1 MNLQVNQRIPLK
13 IKRMGIN
20 GEGIGFYQ
28 KTLVF
33 VPGALKGEE
42 IYCQIT
48 DVKRNFVQAKLL
60 KINKESKFRVQPA
73 CEIYQACGGCQ
84 IMHLRYDKQLDFKQD
99 LLLQAL
105 KKFKPAG
112 YEHFDIRPTIGMD
125 QPTHYRAKLQF
136 QTRSF
141 KGKVTAGL
149 YAEGSHRLIGITD
162 CLVQDE
168 VTQTIINAVS
178 DLLTKHRIPI
188 YNERR
193 EQGIRTVMVRRA
205 RQTGQ
210 VQLIFV
216 TSCQV
221 NLTRLIEQLTKQFPA
236 IVTVALNWNQSKSSE
251 IYGERTEILWGQ
263 EAISEAVLDYEFSL
277 SPRAFYQLNPQ
288 QTEVLYGEAVKA
300 LDIDGTEHLIDAYC
314 GVGTIGFA
322 FARKVQSVRGMDI
335 IPEAIEDAKKNAAR
349 MGLTNTHY
357 EAGKAEEI
365 IPKWYQEGYRAD
377 ALVVDPP
384 RTGLDEKLLK
394 TILKFKPAKM
404 VYVSC
409 NVSTLA
415 RDLVELTKAYKVE
428 YIQSVDMFPHT
439 ARTETVALLSKL
451 NVDKHISVEVEL
463 DELDLTS
470 AESKATYA
478 QIKEYILEKFGL
490 KVSALYIAQIKKK
503 CGIELRENYNKSKK
517 EKQVIPQCTPEKE
530 EAIMDALRHFTERT
544 TSKA

>member
-84 IMHLRYDKQLDFKQD
+84 IMHLRYDKQMDFKQD

-168 VTQTIINAVS
+168 ETQTIINAVS

-205 RQTGQ
+205 SQTGQ

-335 IPEAIEDAKKNAAR
+335 IPEAIQDARKNAER
-349 MGLTNTHY
+349 LGLKNTHY
-357 EAGKAEEI
+357 EAGKAEDI
-365 IPKWYQEGYRAD
+365 IPKWYEEGYRAD

-384 RTGLDEKLLK
+384 RTGLDDKLLD
-394 TILKFKPAKM
+394 TILHYKPAKM

-415 RDLVELTKAYKVE
+415 RDLAKLAKVYDVE

-439 ARTETVALLSKL
+439 ARTEAVVKLSKRDINHHIDL
-451 NVDKHISVEVEL
+451 EINEEDLKDISVKK
-463 DELDLTS
+463 D
-470 AESKATYA
+470 ATYSE
-478 QIKEYILEKFGL
+478 IKDYVFRKFEL
-490 KVSALYIAQIKKK
+490 KVSTLNIAQVKRKL
-503 CGIELRENYNKSKK
+503 GIIERENYNHSKK
-517 EKQVIPQCTPEKE
+517 ENQRVPNCPPKKE
-530 EAIMDALRHFTERT
+530 QAIIDALTWFGMIE
-544 TSKA
+544 

>member
-168 VTQTIINAVS
+168 ETQTIINAVS

-288 QTEVLYGEAVKA
+288 QTEVLYGEAVRA
-300 LDIDGTEHLIDAYC
+300 LDLKGDENLIDAYC

-335 IPEAIEDAKKNAAR
+335 IPEAIVDAKVNAKR

-357 EAGKAEEI
+357 EAGKAEDI
-365 IPKWYQEGYRAD
+365 IPKWYEEGYRAD

-384 RTGLDEKLLK
+384 RTGLDDKLLD
-394 TILKFKPAKM
+394 TILHYKPAKM

-415 RDLVELTKAYKVE
+415 RDLAKLAKVYDVE

-439 ARTETVALLSKL
+439 ARTEAVVKLSKRDINHHIDL
-451 NVDKHISVEVEL
+451 EINEEDLKDISVKK
-463 DELDLTS
+463 D
-470 AESKATYA
+470 ATYSE
-478 QIKEYILEKFGL
+478 IKDYVFRKFEL
-490 KVSALYIAQIKKK
+490 KVSTLNIAQVKRKL
-503 CGIELRENYNKSKK
+503 GIIERENYNHSKK
-517 EKQVIPQCTPEKE
+517 ENQRVPNCPPKKE
-530 EAIMDALRHFTERT
+530 QAIIDALTWFGMIE
-544 TSKA
+544 

>member
-236 IVTVALNWNQSKSSE
+236 IITVALNWNQSKSSE

-335 IPEAIEDAKKNAAR
+335 IPEAIQDARKNAER
-349 MGLTNTHY
+349 LGLKNTHY
-357 EAGKAEEI
+357 EAGKAEDI
-365 IPKWYQEGYRAD
+365 IPKWYEEGYRAD

-384 RTGLDEKLLK
+384 RTGLDDKLLD
-394 TILKFKPAKM
+394 TILHYKPAKM

-415 RDLVELTKAYKVE
+415 RDLAKLAKVYDVE

-439 ARTETVALLSKL
+439 ARTEAVVKLSKRDINHHIDL
-451 NVDKHISVEVEL
+451 EINEDDLKDISVKKE
-463 DELDLTS
+463 
-470 AESKATYA
+470 ATYSE
-478 QIKEYILEKFGL
+478 IKDYVFRKFEL
-490 KVSALYIAQIKKK
+490 KVSTLNIAQVKRKL
-503 CGIELRENYNKSKK
+503 GIIERENYNHSKK
-517 EKQVIPQCTPEKE
+517 ENQRVPNCPPKKE
-530 EAIMDALRHFTERT
+530 QAIIDALSWFGMIE
-544 TSKA
+544 

>member
-168 VTQTIINAVS
+168 ETQTIINAVS

-193 EQGIRTVMVRRA
+193 EQGVRTVMVRRA

-335 IPEAIEDAKKNAAR
+335 IPEAIQDARKNAER
-349 MGLTNTHY
+349 LGLKNTHY
-357 EAGKAEEI
+357 EAGKAEDI
-365 IPKWYQEGYRAD
+365 IPKWYEEGYRAD

-384 RTGLDEKLLK
+384 RTGLDDKLLD
-394 TILKFKPAKM
+394 TILHYKPSKM

-415 RDLVELTKAYKVE
+415 RDLAKLAKVYDVE

-439 ARTETVALLSKL
+439 ARTEAVVKLSKRDINHHIDL
-451 NVDKHISVEVEL
+451 EINEEDLKDISVKKE
-463 DELDLTS
+463 
-470 AESKATYA
+470 ATYSE
-478 QIKEYILEKFGL
+478 IKDYVFRKFEL
-490 KVSALYIAQIKKK
+490 KVSTLNIAQVKRKL
-503 CGIELRENYNKSKK
+503 GIIERENYNHSKK
-517 EKQVIPQCTPEKE
+517 ENQRVPNCPPKKE
-530 EAIMDALRHFTERT
+530 QAIIDALTWFGMIE
-544 TSKA
+544 